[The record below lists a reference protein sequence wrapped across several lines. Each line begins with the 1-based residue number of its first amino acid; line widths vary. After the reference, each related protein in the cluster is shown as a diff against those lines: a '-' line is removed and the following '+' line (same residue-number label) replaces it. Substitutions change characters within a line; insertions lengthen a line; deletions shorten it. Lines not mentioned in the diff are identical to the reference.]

1 LLQQVYDKKNEKKFY
16 LMEKIEKLKSF
27 LAHTPED
34 PFLKHALALEYI
46 KSGNDADAR
55 TLFLDILT
63 RDPSY
68 IGTYYHLARLMER
81 AGEMAN
87 AKIWYEKGMA
97 AAKKAADGHAFNE
110 LQAAYE
116 DLID

>member
-1 LLQQVYDKKNEKKFY
+1 
-16 LMEKIEKLKSF
+16 MENIEKLKSF
-27 LAHTPED
+27 LSSSPGD

-46 KSGNDADAR
+46 KLGNEAEAR
-55 TLFLDILT
+55 LLFTEILT

-81 AGEMAN
+81 AGEMEN
-87 AKIWYEKGMA
+87 AKIWYEKGMLV
-97 AAKKAADGHAFNE
+97 AKQAGDRHAYNE